1 METILYYKISLQ
13 EKQIIRNSVIEEIG
27 KSLKNS
33 EEGPFSIRIE
43 AQTDLEDE
51 NLSLINTSLS
61 GSIIQSEIQINN
73 IAPLSIT
80 ADDGEEYLLDIS
92 TPAIAKQ
99 IINHLSKK

>member
-27 KSLKNS
+27 KYLNYT
-33 EEGPFSIRIE
+33 EEGSFSIKIT
-43 AQTDLEDE
+43 AKTDLEDE

-61 GSIIQSEIQINN
+61 GSIVSSEIQINN

-99 IINHLSKK
+99 IINHLKK